1 MKMTQMLFTSIA
13 CLAITSSF
21 CQNDNKVQNENIKKR
36 KLKVVDA
43 AIAPGTGIHIGPL
56 GSFSDFQRINPRSV
70 LLNENMNGYTLST
83 GFMASTGPAFNA
95 NLGFNIANKE
105 KTEYR
110 SNTQLRIGITFS
122 EISMSNYLSKT
133 DRKRFD
139 TLTSSQTGQMVYSDS
154 VTYSSYSM
162 NYKTQ
167 QLRIDVSII
176 YRTNPAARWSVFG
189 GIGIEGGESIVSY
202 TDINYNEYSTVTPA
216 NSTSGASNNFNT
228 PDRSERII
236 NKNTYGYAAY
246 LPMGVDFRIGNKREF
261 FKQLHVFYE
270 ARPFVNYTYIP
281 ELGGINSVGVKS
293 ALGLRVTI

>member
-1 MKMTQMLFTSIA
+1 MLFTGIA
-13 CLAITSSF
+13 CLAITTSF
-21 CQNDNKVQNENIKKR
+21 CQNETNGQNKNIKKR

-43 AIAPGTGIHIGPL
+43 AIAPGMTFHISPL
-56 GSFSDFQRINPRSV
+56 GSFSDFQQINPKSV
-70 LLNENMNGYTLST
+70 LLSENMDGYTISN
-83 GFMASTGPAFNA
+83 GFMASAGPTFNA
-95 NLGFNIANKE
+95 NLGFNIANNA
-105 KTEYR
+105 KTEYK

-122 EISMSNYLSKT
+122 EISMSNNLSKT

-139 TLTSSQTGQMVYSDS
+139 TLTSSQTGQMVFSDS
-154 VTYSSYSM
+154 VTYSSYTM

-189 GIGIEGGESIVSY
+189 GIGIEAGESIMAY
-202 TDINYNEYSTVTPA
+202 TDINYSEYSTVTPA
-216 NSTSGASNNFNT
+216 NSTSGTSYSSNT
-228 PDRSERII
+228 PYRSEQII

-246 LPMGVDFRIGNKREF
+246 LPMGLDFRIGNKREF

-281 ELGGINSVGVKS
+281 ELGSINSVGIKS

>member
-1 MKMTQMLFTSIA
+1 MKKTQMLFTGIA
-13 CLAITSSF
+13 CLAITASF
-21 CQNDNKVQNENIKKR
+21 CQNEINGQNSTIKKR

-43 AIAPGTGIHIGPL
+43 AIAPGMTFHVSPL
-56 GSFSDFQRINPRSV
+56 GSFSDFQQINPKSV
-70 LLNENMNGYTLST
+70 LLSENMDGYTISN
-83 GFMASTGPAFNA
+83 GFMASAGPTFNA
-95 NLGFNIANKE
+95 NLGFNIANNA
-105 KTEYR
+105 KTEYK

-122 EISMSNYLSKT
+122 EISMSNNLSKT

-139 TLTSSQTGQMVYSDS
+139 TLTSSQTGQMVFSDS
-154 VTYSSYSM
+154 VTYSSYTM

-189 GIGIEGGESIVSY
+189 GIGIEAGESIMAY
-202 TDINYNEYSTVTPA
+202 TDINYSEYSTVTPA
-216 NSTSGASNNFNT
+216 NSTSGTSYSSNT
-228 PDRSERII
+228 PYRSEQII

-246 LPMGVDFRIGNKREF
+246 LPMGLDFRIGNKREF

-281 ELGGINSVGVKS
+281 ELGSINSVGIKS

>member
-1 MKMTQMLFTSIA
+1 MKKTQMLFTGIA
-13 CLAITSSF
+13 CLAITATF
-21 CQNDNKVQNENIKKR
+21 CQNDIKLQNEEIKKR

-43 AIAPGTGIHIGPL
+43 AIAPGITFHISPL
-56 GSFSDFQRINPRSV
+56 GSLSDFQRINPKSV
-70 LLNENMNGYTLST
+70 LLNENMDGYTISN
-83 GFMASTGPAFNA
+83 GFMASGGPTFSA
-95 NLGFNIANKE
+95 NLGLNIANKA
-105 KTEYR
+105 KTEYK

-122 EISMSNYLSKT
+122 EISMSNNLSKT

-139 TLTSSQTGQMVYSDS
+139 TLTSSQTGQMVFSDS
-154 VTYSSYSM
+154 ITYSSYNM

-189 GIGIEGGESIVSY
+189 GIGIEVGESIMAY
-202 TDINYNEYSTVTPA
+202 TDINHSEYSTVTSA
-216 NSTSGASNNFNT
+216 GSTSGTSYSSNT
-228 PDRSERII
+228 PYRSEQNI
-236 NKNTYGYAAY
+236 NKNTYGYATY

-261 FKQLHVFYE
+261 FKQLHLFYE

-281 ELGGINSVGVKS
+281 ELGSINSVGIKS

>member
-1 MKMTQMLFTSIA
+1 MKKTQMLFTGIA
-13 CLAITSSF
+13 CLAITTSF
-21 CQNDNKVQNENIKKR
+21 CQSETKLQNEEIKKR

-43 AIAPGTGIHIGPL
+43 AIAPGMTFHVSSL
-56 GSFSDFQRINPRSV
+56 GSFSDFQRINPKSV
-70 LLNENMNGYTLST
+70 LLNENMDGYTLSN
-83 GFMASTGPAFNA
+83 GFMASAGPTFSA
-95 NLGFNIANKE
+95 NLGINIANKA
-105 KTEYR
+105 KTEYK

-139 TLTSSQTGQMVYSDS
+139 TLTSSQTGQMVFSDS
-154 VTYSSYSM
+154 VTYSSYNM

-189 GIGIEGGESIVSY
+189 GIGIEAGESIMAY
-202 TDINYNEYSTVTPA
+202 TDINYSEYSTVTPA
-216 NSTSGASNNFNT
+216 NSTSVTSYSSNT
-228 PDRSERII
+228 PYRSERNI
-236 NKNTYGYAAY
+236 NKNTYGYATY

-281 ELGGINSVGVKS
+281 ELGGINSVGIKS

>member
-1 MKMTQMLFTSIA
+1 MTQIVFTGIA
-13 CLAITSSF
+13 CLAITASF
-21 CQNDNKVQNENIKKR
+21 CQNEIKAQNENIKKR

-43 AIAPGTGIHIGPL
+43 AIAPGTAFHIGPL
-56 GSFSDFQRINPRSV
+56 GSFSDFQKINPNSV
-70 LLNENMNGYTLST
+70 LLNENMNGYTLSK
-83 GFMASTGPAFNA
+83 GFMASAGPTFSA
-95 NLGFNIANKE
+95 NLGFNIANKA

-139 TLTSSQTGQMVYSDS
+139 TLTSNQTGQMVFSDS
-154 VTYSSYSM
+154 VTYSRYSM

-189 GIGIEGGESIVSY
+189 GVGIEGGESIMSY
-202 TDINYNEYSTVTPA
+202 TDINYTEYSNVTPA
-216 NSTSGASNNFNT
+216 NNSSGSSNNFNT

-246 LPMGVDFRIGNKREF
+246 LPMGLDFRIGNKREF

-281 ELGGINSVGVKS
+281 ELGSMNSVGIKS

>member
-1 MKMTQMLFTSIA
+1 MLFTGIA
-13 CLAITSSF
+13 CLAITVSY
-21 CQNDNKVQNENIKKR
+21 CQNEANGQNENIKKR

-43 AIAPGTGIHIGPL
+43 AVAPGISFHISPL
-56 GSFSDFQRINPRSV
+56 GTFSDFQRINPKSV
-70 LLNENMNGYTLST
+70 LLSENMDGYTISN
-83 GFMASTGPAFNA
+83 GFMASAGPTFNA
-95 NLGFNIANKE
+95 NLGFNIANKA
-105 KTEYR
+105 KTEYK

-133 DRKRFD
+133 ERKRFD
-139 TLTSSQTGQMVYSDS
+139 TLTSSQTGQMVFSDS
-154 VTYSSYSM
+154 VTYSSYNM

-189 GIGIEGGESIVSY
+189 GIGIEAGESIMAY
-202 TDINYNEYSTVTPA
+202 TDINHSEYSTVTPE
-216 NSTSGASNNFNT
+216 NSTSGTSYNANAT
-228 PDRSERII
+228 YRSERII
-236 NKNTYGYAAY
+236 NKNTYGYATY

-261 FKQLHVFYE
+261 FKQLHLFYE

-281 ELGGINSVGVKS
+281 ELGGINSVGIKS

>member
-1 MKMTQMLFTSIA
+1 MLFTGIA
-13 CLAITSSF
+13 CLAITASF
-21 CQNDNKVQNENIKKR
+21 CQNEINVQNSTIKKR

-43 AIAPGTGIHIGPL
+43 AIAPGMTFHISPL
-56 GSFSDFQRINPRSV
+56 GSFSDFQRINPKSV
-70 LLNENMNGYTLST
+70 LLSENMDGYTISN
-83 GFMASTGPAFNA
+83 GFMASAGPTFNA
-95 NLGFNIANKE
+95 NLGFNIANKA
-105 KTEYR
+105 KTEYK

-122 EISMSNYLSKT
+122 EISMSNNLSKT

-139 TLTSSQTGQMVYSDS
+139 TLTSSQTGQMVFSDS
-154 VTYSSYSM
+154 VTYSSYTM

-189 GIGIEGGESIVSY
+189 GIGIEAGESIMAY
-202 TDINYNEYSTVTPA
+202 TDINYSEYSTVTPA
-216 NSTSGASNNFNT
+216 NSTSGTSYSSNT
-228 PDRSERII
+228 PYRSEQII

-246 LPMGVDFRIGNKREF
+246 LPMGLDFRIGNKRGF

-281 ELGGINSVGVKS
+281 ELGSINSVGIKS

>member
-1 MKMTQMLFTSIA
+1 MKKTQMLFTGIA
-13 CLAITSSF
+13 CLAITTSF
-21 CQNDNKVQNENIKKR
+21 CQSETKLQNEEIKKR

-43 AIAPGTGIHIGPL
+43 AIAPGMTFHVSSL
-56 GSFSDFQRINPRSV
+56 GSFSDFQRINPKSV
-70 LLNENMNGYTLST
+70 LLNENMDGYTLSN
-83 GFMASTGPAFNA
+83 GFMASAGPTFSA
-95 NLGFNIANKE
+95 NLGINIANKA
-105 KTEYR
+105 KTEYK

-139 TLTSSQTGQMVYSDS
+139 TLTSSQTGQMVFSDS
-154 VTYSSYSM
+154 VTYSSYNM

-176 YRTNPAARWSVFG
+176 YRTNPAAR
-189 GIGIEGGESIVSY
+189 
-202 TDINYNEYSTVTPA
+202 
-216 NSTSGASNNFNT
+216 
-228 PDRSERII
+228 SERNI
-236 NKNTYGYAAY
+236 NKNTYGYATY

-281 ELGGINSVGVKS
+281 ELGGINSVGIKS